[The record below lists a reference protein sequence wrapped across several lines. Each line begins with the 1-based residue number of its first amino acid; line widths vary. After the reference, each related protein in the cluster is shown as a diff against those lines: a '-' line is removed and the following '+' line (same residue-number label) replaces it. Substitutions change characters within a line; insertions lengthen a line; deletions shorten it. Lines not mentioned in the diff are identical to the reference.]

1 LALAPRIEAVL
12 QQERT
17 EVTSM
22 DDSFRRLREALN
34 HG

>member
-1 LALAPRIEAVL
+1 VL